1 MCCVEDERGKQ
12 VHCEGINLGD
22 GVVIEETVEE
32 GYKYLEILEE
42 GYKYLGIIERGDICQ
57 GKMKE
62 NVQKEFYK
70 GDRAVIKFKLNG
82 GNVINGIN
90 IWAVGKIWYGTGM
103 INWNKG
109 DLDKVHQQTWKLLNM
124 HRGLHPTLLC

>member
-12 VHCEGINLGD
+12 VHCEVIKLGD

-42 GYKYLGIIERGDICQ
+42 GYKYLGILERGDIYQ
-57 GKMKE
+57 RKMKE

-70 GDRAVIKFKLNG
+70 RVRAVINLS
-82 GNVINGIN
+82 
-90 IWAVGKIWYGTGM
+90 
-103 INWNKG
+103 
-109 DLDKVHQQTWKLLNM
+109 
-124 HRGLHPTLLC
+124 